1 MALEGAR
8 GAAGRPAA
16 VAAGAVA
23 EFMSATALF
32 RGCDRAVIERVAP
45 HLIALEFSATQLIA
59 RAGAPDP
66 ALGLLFSGRAAIRA
80 VNAATGASTMV
91 AAIQVGES
99 FGEVGA
105 VLGTAE
111 PTEVIA
117 EDDSVVLLLSKD
129 LVAQLVTKIAPFAHA
144 VARRLA
150 ARVVQAQITGMRTG
164 PAPAA
169 VAAPP
174 ITLEAPPLPADVI
187 RFVRVAS
194 YEVTDKLTALIPARL
209 IQQHRLLPLELRGRT
224 LTVGMVDPFN
234 AASQGELRRVLSS
247 VEVQVV
253 AIGLDDFTDAF
264 VRLRIDPAAGPS
276 KGRGAEVIPPESLVY
291 DAADQERDA
300 AKAVGV
306 IGEEVSLLASKIIA
320 AAVERGA
327 SDVHI
332 EQDLTGVRVR
342 FRASGQLVD
351 WDQFVAPSFGK
362 SLVARIKVLSGLD
375 ITERRLP
382 QDGRIGIRIG
392 RREVDLRVSTLPA
405 SRGEKIVMRLFEAA
419 STMRPLDAVFHE
431 PQALAAIRAVLGRPY
446 GALIVAG
453 PTGSGKSS
461 TLYSAL
467 GERRRI
473 RPDSNIVTVE
483 DPIEYRLSGITQ
495 VQVNHAVDLGFAKV
509 LRAMLRQDPDV
520 ILVGEVRDPATANL
534 ALEAA
539 MTGHLLFTS
548 LHANNAIGVIQRLES
563 LGCSRALIGQSLAVV
578 LVQRLA
584 RKLCTRCVSNEVP
597 PPILLESLAAR
608 GLVERSAPVPLPR
621 AVGCP
626 ECNNTGYV
634 GRVAVLEVLQ
644 LTDVLRAQIMA
655 DTALGELEKLAIDAG
670 ALIPFRRYASY
681 LMSRQMITP
690 SEALLVV
697 A

>member
-8 GAAGRPAA
+8 GGRPAS

-32 RGCDRAVIERVAP
+32 RGCDRAVIDRVAP
-45 HLIALEFSATQLIA
+45 HVIALEFAATQVIA

-66 ALGLLFSGRAAIRA
+66 ALGLLFSGRAAVRQ

-91 AAIQVGES
+91 ATVSVGET

-105 VLGTAE
+105 LLGTAE
-111 PTEVIA
+111 PTEVVA
-117 EDDSVVLLLSKD
+117 EDDSVVLLLGKD
-129 LVAQLVTKIAPFAHA
+129 VVAQLSTKIAPFAHA

-150 ARVVQAQITGMRTG
+150 ARVVQAQISGMRG
-164 PAPAA
+164 GIAAAAPAPAQ
-169 VAAPP
+169 PLP
-174 ITLEAPPLPADVI
+174 EAPPPPATDGI
-187 RFVRVAS
+187 RFVRIAGHDIN
-194 YEVTDKLTALIPARL
+194 DKLLALVPARVM
-209 IQQHRLLPLELRGRT
+209 QQHRLLPLELRGRQ

-234 AASQGELRRVLSS
+234 AASQAELRRILAS
-247 VEVQVV
+247 VDVVVV
-253 AIGLDDFTDAF
+253 AIGLDDYNDAF
-264 VRLRIDPAAGPS
+264 VRLRIDAALGGA
-276 KGRGAEVIPPESLVY
+276 KARGADVIAPDSLIY
-291 DAADQERDA
+291 DVADQERDA
-300 AKAVGV
+300 VKAVGV
-306 IGEEVSLLASKIIA
+306 IGDEVTQLASKIIA

-327 SDVHI
+327 SDIHL
-332 EQDLTGVRVR
+332 EQDVTGVRVR
-342 FRASGQLVD
+342 FRAAGQLVD
-351 WDQFVAPSFGK
+351 WDQFIAPSFAK
-362 SLVARIKVLSGLD
+362 SLVARFKVLSGLD

-382 QDGRIGIRIG
+382 QDGRIGVRIG
-392 RREVDLRVSTLPA
+392 RREIDLRISTLPA
-405 SRGEKIVMRLFEAA
+405 SRGEKVVMRLFEAA
-419 STMRPLDAVFHE
+419 SMMRPLDAIFHE
-431 PQALAAIRAVLGRPY
+431 PRALAAMRSVLGRPY

-461 TLYSAL
+461 TLYSTL

-495 VQVNHAVDLGFAKV
+495 VQVNHAVDLGFAKI

-520 ILVGEVRDPATANL
+520 ILVGEVRDPDTATL

-548 LHANNAIGVIQRLES
+548 LHANNAIGVIQRLEN

-578 LVQRLA
+578 AVQRLA
-584 RKLCTRCVSNEVP
+584 RKLCPRCASSEVP

-626 ECNNTGYV
+626 ECNQTGYV
-634 GRVAVLEVLQ
+634 GRVAVLEIMQ
-644 LTDVLRAQIMA
+644 LTDVLRAQIMSGV
-655 DTALGELEKLAIDAG
+655 ALGELEKLATDSG
-670 ALIPFRRYASY
+670 ALVPFRRYASY
-681 LMSRQMITP
+681 LMSRQMLTP
-690 SEALLVV
+690 TEALLVV